1 MALTAEQ
8 LLSITRNYW
17 PSDLE
22 SSLKPEGSPEVARLH
37 DLWGKELKKMRQW
50 AEFVRALN
58 EDLPEF
64 TVGNIT
70 ATFDACLR
78 CGAYPRTNRPPSSSG
93 WVVVGCVSILAPVY
107 AIYGMQYEYSGE
119 KRFGEEV
126 FFEPLPARM
135 RAPADIIARKLEA
148 TFGVSA
154 LPRELADTS
163 VPLFVDSRK
172 PPHTT
177 LFHALFTSQPDSVP

>member
-1 MALTAEQ
+1 MKLTVDQ
-8 LLSITRNYW
+8 FLSIARNYW

-22 SSLKPEGSPEVARLH
+22 SSLRPERSPEVARLH
-37 DLWGKELKKMRQW
+37 DLWNKELKGMGRW

-78 CGAYPRTNRPPSSSG
+78 CGAYPKTNRAPAASG

-107 AIYGMQYEYSGE
+107 AIYGMQYEYNG
-119 KRFGEEV
+119 KQRFGEEV

-135 RAPADIIARKLEA
+135 RAPADLIARKLEA

-154 LPRELADTS
+154 LPRELAETP
-163 VPLFVDSRK
+163 VPLFVDSRE

-177 LFHALFTSQPDSVP
+177 LFHALFSSQPESVP

>member
-8 LLSITRNYW
+8 LLSIVRNYW

-22 SSLKPEGSPEVARLH
+22 SYLKPEGSPEVARLH
-37 DLWGKELKKMRQW
+37 ELWGKELKKMGRW

-107 AIYGMQYEYSGE
+107 TIYGMQYEFRGE
-119 KRFGEEV
+119 KRLGEKV
-126 FFEPLPARM
+126 CFEPLPAAM
-135 RAPADIIARKLEA
+135 RAPADLIARKLES

-154 LPRELADTS
+154 LPRELAEAP
-163 VPLFVDSRK
+163 VPLFVEPLR
-172 PPHTT
+172 PPNTT
-177 LFHALFTSQPDSVP
+177 LFHALFSSQPESVP

>member
-1 MALTAEQ
+1 MALMVEQ
-8 LLSITRNYW
+8 LLSIARNYW

-22 SSLKPEGSPEVARLH
+22 SSLRPEKSPEVARLH
-37 DLWGKELKKMRQW
+37 DLWSQQLKNMGQW

-58 EDLPEF
+58 EALPDF

-78 CGAYPRTNRPPSSSG
+78 CGAYPKTNRAPAPSG

-107 AIYGMQYEYSGE
+107 IIYGMQYEYSGA

-135 RAPADIIARKLEA
+135 RAAADTIARKLEA
-148 TFGVSA
+148 TFGARA
-154 LPRELADTS
+154 LPRELAETT

-177 LFHALFTSQPDSVP
+177 LFHALFSSQPESVP